1 MPGTWRPRRAGWMSV
16 TGVSVAF
23 ACQVTC
29 LYGFLRWAP
38 QFFVRAHRW
47 TAGRAGIWVLSS
59 RLAAARAFTYVAPF
73 RIDGCTTAFL
83 MPRSGR
89 SFLRTSIAINQCLM

>member
-1 MPGTWRPRRAGWMSV
+1 MTGTWRSLRARWKSV

-29 LYGFLRWAP
+29 LYGFLSWAP

-47 TAGRAGIWVLSS
+47 TAGRAGMWVLSW
-59 RLAAARAFTYVAPF
+59 RLAAARAFT
-73 RIDGCTTAFL
+73 
-83 MPRSGR
+83 
-89 SFLRTSIAINQCLM
+89 